1 MNPTILSTPIRIE
14 RRPWGFF
21 SVYLEQRVP
30 SASWVSQ
37 FVSELQTSYDPKG
50 PLVEH
55 LSGGPM
61 TVKIIHVY
69 ARSRLSLQFHRN
81 RSEEW
86 YCLSGRAYAVL
97 KRGGRLDKTPIEK
110 DDRVIV
116 PRMTVH
122 RLGCEEE
129 SADILEVSRGDFD
142 EGDIVRL
149 EDDYRVVS

>member
-1 MNPTILSTPIRIE
+1 M
-14 RRPWGFF
+14 
-21 SVYLEQRVP
+21 YLDKQSP

-37 FVSELQTSYDPKG
+37 FVTELQPLYHPKG
-50 PLVEH
+50 DLVER
-55 LSGGPM
+55 LSGGPI

-69 ARSRLSLQFHRN
+69 ARSRLSLQYHHK
-81 RSEEW
+81 RSEVW

-97 KRGGRLDKTPIEK
+97 KRGGRLDKIPIEK
-110 DDRVIV
+110 DTTIVV

-129 SADILEVSRGDFD
+129 SAEILEVSSGVF
-142 EGDIVRL
+142 EESDIVRL